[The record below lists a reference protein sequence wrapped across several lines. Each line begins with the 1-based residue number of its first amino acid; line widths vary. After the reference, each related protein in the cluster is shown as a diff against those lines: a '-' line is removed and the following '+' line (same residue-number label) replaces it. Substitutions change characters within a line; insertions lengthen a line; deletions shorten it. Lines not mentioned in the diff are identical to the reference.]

1 MEMLYLTSRK
11 DMETNDII
19 ILFLIIIASSYVIM
33 INVIYYLA
41 PTVIYEDFPKKRFG
55 KNNCTRVAEN
65 PNRGR
70 NMNPIVTKL
79 PINEIQNNLNNIIA
93 SMQRVKIINEKKGF
107 IHFTQITPFFRF
119 YDDIFIKI
127 FENKGKTNVWF
138 QSQSRLGLYDFQINE
153 KRVEFLFNEL
163 KKLT

>member
-11 DMETNDII
+11 DMETNEII
-19 ILFLIIIASSYVIM
+19 ILFLIIIASSYFVM

-41 PTVIYEDFPKKRFG
+41 PTVKYEDFPKKRFG

-65 PNRGR
+65 PNRGK
-70 NMNPIVTKL
+70 NMNPIVTTL
-79 PINEIQNNLNNIIA
+79 RIGEMQNNVKNIIA
-93 SMQRVKIINEKKGF
+93 KMQRVKIINEKKGF

-127 FENKGKTNVWF
+127 FENKGETNVWF
-138 QSQSRLGLYDFQINE
+138 QSQSRLGLYDFQTNE
-153 KRVEFLFNEL
+153 KRVEFIFNEL
-163 KKLT
+163 KNLT

>member
-11 DMETNDII
+11 DMKTNEII
-19 ILFLIIIASSYVIM
+19 ILFLIIISFSYFVM

-41 PTVIYEDFPKKRFG
+41 PTVKYEEFPKKRFG
-55 KNNCTRVAEN
+55 KNNCTRVAKK

-70 NMNPIVTKL
+70 NMKPIITNL
-79 PINEIQNNLNNIIA
+79 SINEIQDNLKNIIA
-93 SMQRVKIINEKKGF
+93 KMQRIKIINEKKGF

-119 YDDIFIKI
+119 HDDIFIKI
-127 FENKGKTNVWF
+127 FEEQEKTNVWF
-138 QSQSRLGLYDFQINE
+138 QSQSRLGLYDFQTNE

>member
-1 MEMLYLTSRK
+1 
-11 DMETNDII
+11 METNEII
-19 ILFLIIIASSYVIM
+19 ILFLIIIASSYFVM
-33 INVIYYLA
+33 INIIYYLA
-41 PTVIYEDFPKKRFG
+41 PTVKYEEFPKKRFG

-65 PNRGR
+65 PNRGI
-70 NMNPIVTKL
+70 NMNPIVTNL
-79 PINEIQNNLNNIIA
+79 SINQIQNNLENIID

>member
-1 MEMLYLTSRK
+1 MEMLCLTSGK
-11 DMETNDII
+11 DMETNEII
-19 ILFLIIIASSYVIM
+19 ALFLIMMPSGYFVM

-41 PTVIYEDFPKKRFG
+41 PTIKYEEFPEKRFG

-70 NMNPIVTKL
+70 NMKPIVTNL
-79 PINEIQNNLNNIIA
+79 TINEIQNNLKNIIA
-93 SMQRVKIINEKKGF
+93 NMQRVKIVNEKKGF

-119 YDDIFIKI
+119 YDDIFVKI
-127 FENKGKTNVWF
+127 FENNGKTNVWF

-153 KRVEFLFNEL
+153 KRVEILFNEL